1 MTRGEGTGY
10 SHHRIIFFE
19 VEVVELEISVSKV
32 TGCWLLRYQMQDARC
47 RMPDA
52 EYQMQNARCRIPDA
66 GCQIKYAGC
75 KI

>member
-32 TGCWLLRYQMQDARC
+32 TGCWLLVTK
-47 RMPDA
+47 
-52 EYQMQNARCRIPDA
+52 IPDA
-66 GCQIKYAGC
+66 
-75 KI
+75 